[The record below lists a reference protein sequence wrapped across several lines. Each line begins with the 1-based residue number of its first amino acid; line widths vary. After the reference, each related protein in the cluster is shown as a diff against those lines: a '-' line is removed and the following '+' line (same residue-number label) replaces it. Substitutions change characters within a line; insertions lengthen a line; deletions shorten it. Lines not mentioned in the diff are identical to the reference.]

1 MAEKILGLQITE
13 LKTEELNIPNELIY
27 EADLMNWSNI
37 KLALTSKE
45 ERQRLINDGIES
57 GKTYLLDRQNLK
69 AELLEH
75 VDLEKIDLDN
85 GI

>member
-1 MAEKILGLQITE
+1 MNFISRLVNNVAI
-13 LKTEELNIPNELIY
+13 KTEELNIPNELIY